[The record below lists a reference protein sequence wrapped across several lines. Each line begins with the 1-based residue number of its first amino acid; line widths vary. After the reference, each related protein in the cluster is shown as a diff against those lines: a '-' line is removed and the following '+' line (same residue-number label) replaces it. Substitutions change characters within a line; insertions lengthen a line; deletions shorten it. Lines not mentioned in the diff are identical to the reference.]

1 MASKEEWGAIE
12 KIIDFTDPVL
22 GYLRYMVGRE
32 FSENIDEGSYKKG
45 AQALKE
51 MLVQEN
57 TTSDEALNHEFYVYE
72 NTKGEVKSGE
82 SNVNEAYANHTLLI
96 VKGDYTYLPQGAK
109 ESITK
114 ENCYYAIPVGEEVT
128 IDGTEKRSKFYVQRN
143 YKYEISLTIIG
154 PGSEIPYDQMISTN
168 VSASVKV
175 EPWNVKTIHEEVE

>member
-1 MASKEEWGAIE
+1 
-12 KIIDFTDPVL
+12 
-22 GYLRYMVGRE
+22 
-32 FSENIDEGSYKKG
+32 
-45 AQALKE
+45 

-96 VKGDYTYLPQGAK
+96 VKVIIPISRKVQK

-128 IDGTEKRSKFYVQRN
+128 IDGTEKGVSFTSNVTTNTRS
-143 YKYEISLTIIG
+143 L
-154 PGSEIPYDQMISTN
+154 
-168 VSASVKV
+168 
-175 EPWNVKTIHEEVE
+175 

>member
-1 MASKEEWGAIE
+1 MEIKIKNKIKVGDQTEIIEEIH
-12 KIIDFTDPVL
+12 TC
-22 GYLRYMVGRE
+22 
-32 FSENIDEGSYKKG
+32 
-45 AQALKE
+45 
-51 MLVQEN
+51 
-57 TTSDEALNHEFYVYE
+57 
-72 NTKGEVKSGE
+72 EVME
-82 SNVNEAYANHTLLI
+82 
-96 VKGDYTYLPQGAK
+96 KGDYTYLPQGAK

-154 PGSEIPYDQMISTN
+154 PGSEIPYDPMISTN